1 MKIRARQTRSG
12 RRRMMLPSR
21 RPSPATVIALVAL
34 AVAVFGTV
42 QGSWAAGPAGPK
54 AVKPKPTVVVTV
66 GRGGIGPG
74 ETKEVAAKC
83 PAGYSVI
90 GGSYVIEGSVLTHAS
105 AAAVASA
112 ENTYSV
118 EFVDPPANPLAGFPP
133 ENAVLTVGANC
144 AKNGTPIVVDGP
156 FPHK

>member
-1 MKIRARQTRSG
+1 MVSR
-12 RRRMMLPSR
+12 SR

-42 QGSWAAGPAGPK
+42 QGSWAAGSAGPK
-54 AVKPKPTVVVTV
+54 AVQPKPTVVVTV

-74 ETKEVAAKC
+74 EVKEVVAKC
-83 PAGYSVI
+83 PTGYTVI
-90 GGSYVIEGSVLTHAS
+90 GGSYVIEASVLTHAS
-105 AAAVASA
+105 EAAVASA
-112 ENTYSV
+112 ENLYAV
-118 EFVDPPANPLAGFPP
+118 QFVDPPANPLAGFPP

-144 AKNGTPIVVDGP
+144 AKNSTPIVVDGP